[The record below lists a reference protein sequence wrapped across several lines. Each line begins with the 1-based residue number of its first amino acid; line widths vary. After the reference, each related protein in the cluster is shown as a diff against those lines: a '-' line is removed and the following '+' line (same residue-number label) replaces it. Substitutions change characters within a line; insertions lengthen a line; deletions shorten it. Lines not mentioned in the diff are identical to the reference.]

1 MNPFISEVVIFIN
14 FLVGGR
20 EGGSLNPA
28 YVTSEMNWRT
38 SHQ

>member
-1 MNPFISEVVIFIN
+1 MDPFISEVVIFIN
-14 FLVGGR
+14 FLVEGR
-20 EGGSLNPA
+20 GGSLNPV